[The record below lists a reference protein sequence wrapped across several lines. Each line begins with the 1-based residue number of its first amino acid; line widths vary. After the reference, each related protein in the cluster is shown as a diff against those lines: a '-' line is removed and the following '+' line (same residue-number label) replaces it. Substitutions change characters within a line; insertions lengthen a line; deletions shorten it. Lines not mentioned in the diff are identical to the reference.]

1 MHSPSPCRCVSG
13 SCVQC
18 CWEQVIYA
26 ATSGTGQ
33 ERNSR
38 PAGPSPRSNR
48 AWSCGSARRLRRQ
61 SSETE
66 YKSTLKP
73 LETEVSDTTHDTRHS
88 NSTALDRVLKN
99 KVGMYQSADRAKRN
113 TFHSVPQCNRTRR
126 SPHGS
131 HPLPT
136 VSRVGHRT
144 AFVRGPTALSER
156 VAAWVRARAT
166 RWRRRWRCAG
176 ARSPWRGARPCF
188 LAR

>member
-1 MHSPSPCRCVSG
+1 MRCTHRHCRCVSG

-61 SSETE
+61 SSERQRQ
-66 YKSTLKP
+66 KFQN
-73 LETEVSDTTHDTRHS
+73 SDTTHDTRHS

-113 TFHSVPQCNRTRR
+113 TFHSVCPSVIARDVPQ
-126 SPHGS
+126 HGS
-131 HPLPT
+131 YPLPT

-156 VAAWVRARAT
+156 VAAWARARAR

>member
-1 MHSPSPCRCVSG
+1 MVHSPSPCRCVSG

-61 SSETE
+61 SSERQRQ
-66 YKSTLKP
+66 KFQN
-73 LETEVSDTTHDTRHS
+73 SDTTHDTRHS

-113 TFHSVPQCNRTRR
+113 TFHSVCPSVIARDVPQ
-126 SPHGS
+126 HGS

-136 VSRVGHRT
+136 VSRVGQWARLSCE
-144 AFVRGPTALSER
+144 ALPPFLSASRRGHGLGR
-156 VAAWVRARAT
+156 GVGGGDGVAQVLVLL
-166 RWRRRWRCAG
+166 G
-176 ARSPWRGARPCF
+176 EELDLVF
-188 LAR
+188 